1 MAYDFLGNV
10 RELQSL
16 ILSAS
21 AISGGFPISLQNLP
35 PLHTNKSVAVTRQI
49 VDNDNLLL
57 SHVEKIHIMSGYDLV
72 AGIRPQQRRC
82 GYRGKHASP
91 QNEGIQ
97 Y

>member
-1 MAYDFLGNV
+1 M
-10 RELQSL
+10 QSL

-57 SHVEKIHIMSGYDLV
+57 SHVETMHIMSVYDLV
-72 AGIRPQQRRC
+72 GRNKAAAAKMLGIGVNTLRRKMKEC
-82 GYRGKHASP
+82 
-91 QNEGIQ
+91 NID
-97 Y
+97 

>member
-21 AISGGFPISLQNLP
+21 AISGGFPILLQNLP
-35 PLHTNKSVAVTRQI
+35 PLHTKKSVAVTRQI

-57 SHVEKIHIMSGYDLV
+57 SHVEKIHIMSVCDPVGRNKAAAAKMWV
-72 AGIRPQQRRC
+72 
-82 GYRGKHASP
+82 
-91 QNEGIQ
+91 
-97 Y
+97 